1 MKKKFCLLLSLLFLL
16 AIFCSACETEGGNE
30 MDHSEKAKVQNTLD
44 EFALTAQ
51 DVDVKASGAKGDG
64 STDDKQAIQNAIQ
77 AASASASKR
86 LVFTPGQYKLGRVQL
101 QFPADVTVVF
111 QQGATLLCTVQTQ
124 LSFDGVVKAGNYQ
137 IFKDIVSLEMKST
150 VAGNPMWFGAKGDG
164 VTDDTDAIQRTIDLF
179 NHVNFPYTSKGY
191 LTKGF
196 KITRNTLVEG
206 ANREKNVK
214 LIAAAGTQNLI
225 TVKSSNVQMYCFDLD
240 LAKAPSA
247 TGLYFDT
254 SSAASEQNRFV
265 NFNIYNAKN
274 AVKDSGQNMVITT
287 EFEKF
292 RCYKGNGTAFVCNN
306 MWGFMYL
313 TDIVIDYSQST
324 TQMSF
329 PAITVRNNAGMIL
342 TDVEIIGNENCTTG
356 ADGIYTNE
364 SQAMWFQHCTVK
376 NVGGSAFRNTGN
388 TNWHI
393 YYYDCHAENT
403 DLYGFDYVG
412 GGWAQFSKCS
422 VTGGKGMS
430 LTGSGMQLTDVT
442 VSGSKTNG
450 ITSTGSFSVFTDIT
464 LNNNNGNGIRS
475 SGNSCSLIN
484 ITGSN
489 NSSAL
494 TNVSGSGSNVCTY

>member
-1 MKKKFCLLLSLLFLL
+1 MFSKKVLSIVVALCTVVSMVCLSSTVVYSDSALLDTSMVDDLFDIKADGKVKGNGTNEAD
-16 AIFCSACETEGGNE
+16 AIRSAIDKAVDAGKGSVYFPAGTYYVNSYVATGN
-30 MDHSEKAKVQNTLD
+30 KVDLV
-44 EFALTAQ
+44 F
-51 DVDVKASGAKGDG
+51 AKGAVIKVG
-64 STDDKQAIQNAIQ
+64 PSG
-77 AASASASKR
+77 R
-86 LVFTPGQYKLGRVQL
+86 LVFNCGIVAGDHQIFNVQSGGKVSGTPT
-101 QFPADVTVVF
+101 TVV
-111 QQGATLLCTVQTQ
+111 
-124 LSFDGVVKAGNYQ
+124 
-137 IFKDIVSLEMKST
+137 
-150 VAGNPMWFGAKGDG
+150 GNPMWFGAKGDG
-164 VTDDTDAIQRTIDLF
+164 VTDDTDAIQRTVDLF
-179 NHVNFPYTSKGY
+179 THVNFPYTSKGY

-214 LIAAAGTQNLI
+214 LIAAAGTQKLI
-225 TVKSSNVQMYCFDLD
+225 TVKSSNVQMYCFDLE

-254 SSAASEQNRFV
+254 SSAGSEQNRFV

-324 TQMSF
+324 TRMSF

-342 TDVEIIGNENCTTG
+342 TDVEIIGNSNCTTG

-376 NVGGSAFRNTGN
+376 KIGGSAFRNTGN

-430 LTGSGMQLTDVT
+430 LSGSGMQLTDVT

-450 ITSTGSFSVFTDIT
+450 ITSSGDFSVFTDIT
-464 LNNNNGNGIRS
+464 LNNNSGNGIRS